1 MSQDRSWLPWAI
13 WLGGAL
19 PGALLVKDALAGEL
33 GANPVETGLNA
44 CGELAIKC
52 LILSLWCTPARI
64 LSGSSWPM
72 AARKHLGLLA
82 FAYACAHLFVYVGL
96 DRLGQ
101 LGTLFKDFTERP
113 FIVVGLAAFALLI
126 PLALTSSKRAIK
138 RLGGSRWGRLHKLVY
153 LVALLAIVHFVMRAK
168 KDATEALAHGA
179 VLAVAFLV
187 RIVDAVRR
195 RKRRPQLTVS
205 KQRGPS

>member
-19 PGALLVKDALAGEL
+19 PGALLLLDALAGEL

-82 FAYACAHLFVYVGL
+82 FAYACAHLLVYVGL

-113 FIVVGLAAFALLI
+113 FIVVGLAAFALLV

-138 RLGGSRWGRLHKLVY
+138 RLGGRAWNRLHKLVY
-153 LVALLAIVHFVMRAK
+153 LIAILAVIHFVMRAK
-168 KDATEALAHGA
+168 KDATEALLHGA
-179 VLAVAFLV
+179 VLAVALAIRV
-187 RIVDAVRR
+187 GSKLRSRA
-195 RKRRPQLTVS
+195 RPTRES
-205 KQRGPS
+205 AI